1 METSKRLSELTNVY
15 LIRKCNQEKL
25 SYKAITQR
33 AVLSSL
39 VTFSNLYCFISI
51 CKGIYKI
58 LIFNKGFS
66 LKPLKI
72 ISVWK

>member
-1 METSKRLSELTNVY
+1 METNKRLSELTNVY
-15 LIRKCNQEKL
+15 LIRKCNQGKL
-25 SYKAITQR
+25 WYQAITQT

-39 VTFSNLYCFISI
+39 VTFSNLYCFI
-51 CKGIYKI
+51 
-58 LIFNKGFS
+58 NKGFS